1 MNGTTLFYIIAGLA
15 GCLAFCAW
23 KSPAY
28 KRKIGFMLQASAD
41 ADEQRKATYARR
53 LEELCEQENLSKHN
67 QSTGLRAVA

>member
-1 MNGTTLFYIIAGLA
+1 MNGTTLLYIIAGLT
-15 GCLAFCAW
+15 GCLGFCAW

-53 LEELCEQENLSKHN
+53 LEELTEQESRNKDN
-67 QSTGLRAVA
+67 QSTVLRAVA